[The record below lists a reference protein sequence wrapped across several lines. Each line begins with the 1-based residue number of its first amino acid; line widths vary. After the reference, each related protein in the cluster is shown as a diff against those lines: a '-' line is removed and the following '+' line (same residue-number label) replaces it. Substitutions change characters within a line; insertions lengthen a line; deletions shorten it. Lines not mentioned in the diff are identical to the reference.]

1 MHRITDARKE
11 VSKKTDSAFPWFRAT
26 YVYRSYDSRLPAAES
41 LIK

>member
-1 MHRITDARKE
+1 MHGSTEAQKE
-11 VSKKTDSAFPWFRAT
+11 IFKKTDSAFPWFRAT